1 MENRVLEFFFQNWH
15 RPMYLFPTCTHF
27 KFEFFDRSKPFSYPV
42 AIEVGNWQ
50 PTIFEKYEFQ
60 PVFLIFSIYKL
71 KDHIIWSFWSVK
83 LINTE
88 NQKNWLKF
96 IFFKNC
102 HLSVAYF
109 ACIDTPS
116 YCCII
121 IDLPGKFGFV
131 EFCSC
136 NYSGRKWHINL

>member
-1 MENRVLEFFFQNWH
+1 MCVQGSGLDIILSKYITNINTYFDIEILIWKIAFWNFFPKNWH

-71 KDHIIWSFWSVK
+71 KDHIIWSFWSFK
-83 LINTE
+83 IINTE
-88 NQKNWLKF
+88 NQKKL
-96 IFFKNC
+96 
-102 HLSVAYF
+102 
-109 ACIDTPS
+109 
-116 YCCII
+116 
-121 IDLPGKFGFV
+121 V
-131 EFCSC
+131 ETLI
-136 NYSGRKWHINL
+136 YIYIG